1 MLSILRANGEI
12 PIEVEEGNIE
22 YKLKITSFD
31 KNDIRFKKL
40 TSQLQWRMNE
50 GKQMYSKYIA
60 TYILGIT
67 NNGKIGNQSEE
78 IIDESLKNL
87 ELIASNCNS
96 QIISIK
102 KELFND
108 KYYIAEVT
116 ISRLDDKF
124 IKELRVCFVGENG
137 SGKTTTI
144 AHLCSGHLDN
154 GEGSGGKL
162 IMKHAH
168 EQLSGASSSIV
179 HELIGYKDE
188 ILINYKSGIFSS
200 WEKIVNLSDFIVSL
214 IDLPG
219 KEKYIR
225 TTVYG
230 LQSRNPHIVFLT
242 IQPNINSDGY
252 RRCTI
257 SNETYN
263 LLELLQKN
271 NFNIII
277 LFTKIDEINDDMF
290 DDFVQNINCSIIN
303 GYHLFGKLIEFDGK
317 IHIDTIL
324 SSLCDDLSL
333 RIPYIKISNK
343 TGYGFDKIHQLFN
356 HFINKKI
363 YNEYDP
369 LILPTRFIIGEVYSQ
384 CNEFI
389 SNNEINIASGLM
401 KSGNINGG
409 EILFVGPYNN
419 KFYQIK
425 IKNIHKKQID
435 SKTLYANEY
444 GSLEIEFI
452 NDTIPLDNHMII
464 TKNPIELKNTC
475 SIRILYDLNDIKLK
489 KPFLLFSENIVES
502 CIITEINNDII
513 TIKFNR
519 LPDIKVP
526 IFSGNKCILKSDKY
540 LYGYVV

>member
-12 PIEVEEGNIE
+12 PIEIEEGNIE
-22 YKLKITSFD
+22 YKLKITSFEKTD
-31 KNDIRFKKL
+31 LRFKKL

-50 GKQMYSKYIA
+50 GKQLYSKYIA

-67 NNGKIGNQSEE
+67 NNGKIGNQSED
-78 IIDESLKNL
+78 IIDSSIKNL

-102 KELFND
+102 KELFNE
-108 KYYIAEVT
+108 KYYIAEV
-116 ISRLDDKF
+116 IINRLDDKF

-168 EQLSGASSSIV
+168 EQLSGASSSII
-179 HELIGYKDE
+179 HELIGYKDN
-188 ILINYKSGIFSS
+188 ILINYKSGKCSS
-200 WEKIVNLSDFIVSL
+200 WEKITNMSDFIVSL

-219 KEKYIR
+219 KEKYFR
-225 TTVYG
+225 TTLYG

-252 RRCTI
+252 MRCTI
-257 SNETYN
+257 SNDTFY

-277 LFTKIDEINDDMF
+277 LFTKIDELNDDLF
-290 DDFVQNINCSIIN
+290 NDFIMDINNTIIN
-303 GYHLFGKLIEFDGK
+303 SYHLYGNLIEFDGK
-317 IHIDTIL
+317 IHINT
-324 SSLCDDLSL
+324 
-333 RIPYIKISNK
+333 IPYIKISNK
-343 TGYGFDKIHQLFN
+343 TGNGFDKIHNLFQ

-384 CNEFI
+384 CNEFL

-419 KFYQIK
+419 QFHQIK

-452 NDTIPLDNHMII
+452 NEIIPLDNHMII
-464 TKNPIELKNTC
+464 TKNPIELKNIC
-475 SIRILYDLNDIKLK
+475 DVRILYDLSEIKIK
-489 KPFLLFSENIVES
+489 KSFLLFSENIVES
-502 CIITEINNDII
+502 CIITDINNDII

-519 LPDIKVP
+519 LLNIKVP
-526 IFSGNKCILKSDKY
+526 IISGNKCILKADQY
-540 LYGYVV
+540 FYGFII

>member
-1 MLSILRANGEI
+1 MLSLLKTNGEI
-12 PIEVEEGNIE
+12 PTEIEEGNIE

-40 TSQLQWRMNE
+40 TSQLKWRMNE

-67 NNGKIGNQSEE
+67 NNGKVGNQTED
-78 IIDESLKNL
+78 IINESIKNL
-87 ELIASNCNS
+87 ELIAINCNS

-102 KELFND
+102 KELFNE
-108 KYYIAEVT
+108 KYCVAEV
-116 ISRLDDKF
+116 IINRLDDKF
-124 IKELRVCFVGENG
+124 IKELRICFVGENG

-144 AHLCSGHLDN
+144 AHLCNNHLDN

-162 IMKHAH
+162 IMKHIH
-168 EQLSGASSSIV
+168 EQLSGASSSII
-179 HELIGYKDE
+179 HELIGYKNNS
-188 ILINYKSGIFSS
+188 LINYKNVNFGS

-225 TTVYG
+225 TTLYG

-242 IQPNINSDGY
+242 IQPNINSDSDM
-252 RRCTI
+252 RCTI
-257 SNETYN
+257 TFN

-271 NFNIII
+271 NFNVII
-277 LFTKIDEINDDMF
+277 LFTKIDEINDELF
-290 DDFVQNINCSIIN
+290 NEFIIRINKCIANLNQIN
-303 GYHLFGKLIEFDGK
+303 GKIIEFDGK
-317 IHIDTIL
+317 IHIDTI
-324 SSLCDDLSL
+324 
-333 RIPYIKISNK
+333 PYIKISNK
-343 TGYGFDKIHQLFN
+343 TGDGFDKIHNLFQ

-384 CNEFI
+384 CNEFL

-409 EILFVGPYNN
+409 EILFIGPYNN
-419 KFYQIK
+419 QFYQIK

-452 NDTIPLDNHMII
+452 NEIIPLDNHMII
-464 TKNPIELKNTC
+464 TKYHIETKNIC
-475 SIRILYDLNDIKLK
+475 NIRILYDLSEIKTK
-489 KPFLLFSENIVES
+489 KSFLLFSENIVEP
-502 CIITEINNDII
+502 CTIIEINNDII

-519 LPDIKVP
+519 FNDIKVP
-526 IFSGNKCILKSDKY
+526 VFNGNKCILKADTY
-540 LYGYVV
+540 LYGFII